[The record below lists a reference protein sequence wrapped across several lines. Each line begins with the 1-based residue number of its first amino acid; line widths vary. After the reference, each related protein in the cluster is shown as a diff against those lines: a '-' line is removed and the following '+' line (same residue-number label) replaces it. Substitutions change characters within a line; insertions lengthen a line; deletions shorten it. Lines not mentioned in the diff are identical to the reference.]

1 MATAWPT
8 SILPTFIE
16 LQDYSETPPL
26 VTISSPIESGNP
38 KIKYRFRANTRS
50 ISGYFFLTQTQVETL
65 DNFFASDLAY
75 GSLTL
80 SFVHPR
86 TSVTV
91 EATLGKPSYKFMG
104 KWWIADIK
112 LTVLP

>member
-8 SILPTFIE
+8 STLPTFIE
-16 LQDYSETPPL
+16 LQDYSETPPM

-38 KIKYRFRANTRS
+38 KIKYRYRANPRS
-50 ISGYFFLTQTQVETL
+50 ISGYFFLTQTQVEIL
-65 DNFFASDLAY
+65 DNFFTSSLAY

-80 SFVHPR
+80 SFSHPR
-86 TSVTV
+86 TSITV
-91 EATLGKPSYKFMG
+91 EATLEKPSYRFMG
-104 KWWIADIK
+104 KWWIANIN